1 MQAENKQHWE
11 TVYETKNSDQVSW
24 TQEKPTTS
32 LEYIRSFGLSK
43 TAEIIDIG
51 GGDSRLVD
59 YLLVEGYQN
68 ITVLDISAKA
78 LEKAKERLGENAN
91 KVTWIVSD
99 IIDFKPQKEYDIW
112 HDRAV
117 FHFLTTEAHIKKYT
131 EIAKT
136 GVNGYLV
143 IGTFSENGPLKCSGL
158 AIKQYDEES
167 LTLAFSKFFDKIY
180 CIKIDHLTPFNTIQN
195 FQFCSF
201 KKVNN

>member
-11 TVYETKNSDQVSW
+11 NVYETKNSDQVSW

-68 ITVLDISAKA
+68 ITVLDISTKA
-78 LEKAKERLGENAN
+78 LEKAKERLGENAT

-99 IIDFKPQKEYDIW
+99 IIDFEPQKEYDIW

-117 FHFLTTEAHIKKYT
+117 FHFLTTEAPIKKYT

-143 IGTFSENGPLKCSGL
+143 IRTFSENGPLKCSGL
-158 AIKQYDEES
+158 AI
-167 LTLAFSKFFDKIY
+167 
-180 CIKIDHLTPFNTIQN
+180 
-195 FQFCSF
+195 
-201 KKVNN
+201 